1 MATRKSSTRENF
13 KAILQAEENQF
24 QIQIQEGKT
33 GKRCRNYVGT
43 YKYLCHKIVMAIL
56 LGIKKYNIKNMNNN
70 YL

>member
-43 YKYLCHKIVMAIL
+43 YK
-56 LGIKKYNIKNMNNN
+56 
-70 YL
+70 